1 MEKYALAV
9 DNKACWGCK
18 TCEVACKQEN
28 QAPDGIKFISVT
40 ESGPKMIKGKLEF
53 VYQVNLCRHCD
64 LPECV
69 EACPVEA
76 IAKREDGLV
85 ILDEE
90 ACTGCGLCVEACP
103 YRAII
108 FDDPAG
114 KARKCNL
121 CHHRLDQGLIP
132 ACADNVCLAHCI
144 YFGPADRIEAMI
156 AEKVWLKERLAADVK
171 SSELIMLL

>member
-1 MEKYALAV
+1 MGKYALAV
-9 DNKACWGCK
+9 DHQACWGCK

-40 ESGPKMIKGKLEF
+40 ESGPKMVEGKLEF

-90 ACTGCGLCVEACP
+90 ACTGCGLCIEACP
-103 YRAII
+103 YDAIA

-144 YFGPADRIEAMI
+144 YFGPSNRAEAMI
-156 AEKVWLKERLAADVK
+156 AEKVWLKERLAADAK
-171 SSELIMLL
+171 GQGL